1 MIAYMLSILS
11 AKRFTN
17 PGYDI
22 VVGAS
27 FPLSL
32 ETERL
37 RPVLATLP
45 STCGD
50 VLLPA
55 RLPGVRIDAVVEL
68 SEVQDMLAE
77 RVLEW
82 TREWKQQGLDE
93 GRKEGESL
101 MLQRLLTA
109 KFGPLDAATQARL
122 AAADSETLLV
132 WGERVLAAGS
142 LTAVFDGTPGP

>member
-1 MIAYMLSILS
+1 MQQ
-11 AKRFTN
+11 
-17 PGYDI
+17 
-22 VVGAS
+22 VVARLVEWLQAPAQAS
-27 FPLSL
+27 
-32 ETERL
+32 L
-37 RPVLATLP
+37 RRAFAVWLR
-45 STCGD
+45 D

-55 RLPGVRIDAVVEL
+55 RLPGVRIDAVLEL

-93 GRKEGESL
+93 GRQEGHKEGRQEGESL
-101 MLQRLLTA
+101 MLQRLLTL

-132 WGERVLAAGS
+132 WGERVLTAES
-142 LTAVFDGTPGP
+142 LAEVFDGTTGP